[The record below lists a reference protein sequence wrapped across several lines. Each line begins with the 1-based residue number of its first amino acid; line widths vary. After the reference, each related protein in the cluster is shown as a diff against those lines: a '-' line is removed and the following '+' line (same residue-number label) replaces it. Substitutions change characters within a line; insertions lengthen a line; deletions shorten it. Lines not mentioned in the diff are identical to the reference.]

1 MKLYSK
7 KTEGGCKTIKIMG
20 MLIYQREKTED
31 ILKRKIFMG
40 LCKSQTIRDDS
51 KSIYVFGIRLYKRT
65 LPVTKSQLNMLLG
78 RVNDI
83 YYNMQVLVKV
93 PIVHK
98 YFLRYKNCNV
108 GKNIVLYAGGPTFR
122 YFDNNKCKAL
132 KCGVNGIITLVSDL
146 NYLFI
151 EDIFIHDKNLNE
163 MIDNYEGKNCEKF
176 YGLLP
181 PRRLKKIN
189 RYEYTTEKITP
200 MNVYRAKANVF
211 LLEDVVRS
219 KWATDLEVEAFG
231 DFGGAALSALQ
242 FLLYTHP
249 KRIYLVGNDCSNE
262 QLAYHSDRPKVTD
275 HSAKINNYQSF
286 KRFARVVYPD
296 VRIISVNPVGLRG
309 IFRECYTRSFL
320 KDHPEIEVE
329 EHQII
334 HEKNIM

>member
-20 MLIYQREKTED
+20 MLIYQRKKTED

-40 LCKSQTIRDDS
+40 LYKSLTIRDDS

-98 YFLRYKNCNV
+98 YLLKYKNCNI
-108 GKNIVLYAGGPTFR
+108 GKNIILYAGGPTFR
-122 YFDNNKCKAL
+122 YFDNSKCKAL

-146 NYLFI
+146 NYLFV
-151 EDIFIHDKNLNE
+151 EDVFIHDKNLNE
-163 MIDNYEGKNCEKF
+163 MIDNYVGNNCEKF

-181 PRRLKKIN
+181 PRRLKNIN
-189 RYEYTTEKITP
+189 RKEYTTEKITP
-200 MNVYRAKANVF
+200 MNIQRSNANVF

-262 QLAYHSDRPKVTD
+262 QLVYHSDRPKITD
-275 HSAKINNYQSF
+275 HSAKIKSYKTFKSF
-286 KRFARVVYPD
+286 AKAVYPD

-320 KDHPEIEVE
+320 EAHPEIKGMDDKVINEEV
-329 EHQII
+329 IL
-334 HEKNIM
+334 